1 MRVRV
6 AVASLVVVIGCF
18 GGALSAQQAA
28 SSSKV
33 VLDFEFFET
42 RVQPIFLEKRTGSTR
57 CVVCHSGGGGNAFL
71 EPLEGGATT
80 WTQEQSRTNF
90 KRASALVV
98 PEQPLKSRLLL
109 MPLERAAG
117 GAEFHSG
124 GRHFASQRDPNFLTL
139 ADWVNGERAQ
149 ATRATR

>member
-6 AVASLVVVIGCF
+6 GVVCVVVVVGCYWRCI
-18 GGALSAQQAA
+18 SAQQAA
-28 SSSKV
+28 TSSNA

-57 CVVCHSGGGGNAFL
+57 CVVCHTGAGGNAFL
-71 EPLEGGATT
+71 EPLAGGATT
-80 WTQEQSRTNF
+80 WNQEQARTNF

-98 PEQPLKSRLLL
+98 PGQPLKSRLLL
-109 MPLERAAG
+109 MPLERASG

-124 GRHFASQRDPNFLTL
+124 GRHFASQQDAEFQTL
-139 ADWVNGERAQ
+139 AAWVSGKRQ
-149 ATRATR
+149 

>member
-6 AVASLVVVIGCF
+6 GVVCVVVVVGCI

-28 SSSKV
+28 TSSNA
-33 VLDFEFFET
+33 VLDFEFFEK

-57 CVVCHSGGGGNAFL
+57 CVVCHSGGGNAYL
-71 EPLEGGATT
+71 EPLTAGATT
-80 WTQEQSRTNF
+80 WSQEQSQTNF

-98 PEQPLKSRLLL
+98 PGQPLKSRLLL

-124 GRHFASQRDPNFLTL
+124 GRHFASQQDQNFQTL
-139 ADWVNGERAQ
+139 AAWVNGEKAQ
-149 ATRATR
+149 TTRTTR